1 MRRGNLFF
9 AAAVVLATASPVAPR
24 AGVCRDEINMGR
36 MPPRSD
42 AECAQYDAG
51 MASRHEAQAA
61 KDAADM
67 AVIDDYFRRYPT
79 MPRPSECMPVAGMP
93 MHSEVGNCRRIV
105 ESMAHIYAYFKAH
118 PNAPRPDGCSL
129 PLRSGFLGECEVEI
143 AAAEAP
149 PPPKPEWHM
158 IIKDTVGCYHD
169 GVYSNGN
176 YVGST
181 EGCIEIHSGQIF
193 LLQPIQFI
201 GNGGSVTFLPPLSY
215 KSTSVSNGVSSLTIP
230 TDAFDT
236 KIRHCRAKPVLLHQE
251 VTCDD

>member
-9 AAAVVLATASPVAPR
+9 AAAVVLATVSPVAPR

-79 MPRPSECMPVAGMP
+79 APRPSECMPVAGMP
-93 MHSEVGNCRRIV
+93 MRSEVSGCRRIL
-105 ESMAHIYAYFKAH
+105 EITARINAYFEAH
-118 PNAPRPDGCSL
+118 PNAPRPEGCSL
-129 PLRSGFLGECEVEI
+129 PLRSGFLGKCEVDIE
-143 AAAEAP
+143 AAEAP
-149 PPPKPEWHM
+149 PPPRPEWHM
-158 IIKDTVGCYHD
+158 IIKDTVGCYR
-169 GVYSNGN
+169 NGIYAN
-176 YVGST
+176 GDYVGST
-181 EGCIEIHSGQIF
+181 QGCIEIHSGQFF

-201 GNGGSVTFLPPLSY
+201 GKGGSVTFLSPLSY
-215 KSTSVSNGVSSLTIP
+215 KSTSVSNGISSLTIP
-230 TDAFDT
+230 TDAFDP